1 MMKNILSI
9 VGGLTATAVM
19 LIPTAV
25 IGAPQGGMINM
36 GKLIVL
42 PGLKGNVVYDDNIFK
57 GSGNGPG
64 EDKKS
69 DFLFQEIP
77 SVHLLYQMPERGSLD
92 LGLEGTFSQYGQYND
107 NNWNAGQ
114 VSFLGDYTAPSGV
127 ILGINEVFLDSEDPY
142 GSQDQINVGIKT
154 KRWTNTLDLK
164 TGYNLRSNF
173 RAMLLYDGYIQHFKE
188 DIDKSQNYQDHN
200 FGFGG
205 AMRVMPKTWAFARYY
220 YTKRDFKDSINDS
233 TNADVSG
240 SRGAVGLNW
249 DSGSKFSGE
258 LNIGIQQLDFDN
270 EFDTAGLKYEDDIL
284 FVAQTNVNFQLDEST
299 MITGTLIR
307 SPHPTG
313 ADSSLYFKET
323 LVGIFASHT
332 FMTKYTALTN
342 FSYSKDN
349 YTTDRVDNNYAFKLG
364 LEYDIQKW
372 LALQVTYDFYKKSS
386 NNSDEEYTN
395 NKIFFGLT
403 AVY

>member
-1 MMKNILSI
+1 MKNTLSI
-9 VGGLTATAVM
+9 IGGLCAAAAM
-19 LIPTAV
+19 LIPTGV
-25 IGAPQGGMINM
+25 MGAPQGGRINM
-36 GKLIVL
+36 GKLTVL
-42 PGLKGNVVYDDNIFK
+42 PGLDGNVVYDDNIFM

-77 SVHLLYQMPERGSLD
+77 SVHLVYQMPQRGSLD
-92 LGLEGTFSQYGQYND
+92 LGLAGTFSQYGQYND

-114 VSFLGDYTAPSGV
+114 VSFLGDYNAPTGL
-127 ILGINEVFLDSEDPY
+127 ILGVNEVFLDTEDPY
-142 GSQDQINVGIKT
+142 GSQDQFNVGTKT
-154 KRWTNTLDLK
+154 QRWTNTLDVK
-164 TGYNLRSNF
+164 TGYNLSSNF
-173 RAMLLYDGYIQHFKE
+173 RAMLLYDGYTQHFK
-188 DIDKSQNYQDHN
+188 DDKDKSQNYQEHN

-220 YTKRDFKDSINDS
+220 YANRDFKDSINDN

-258 LNIGIQQLDFDN
+258 LNIGIQHLDFDN
-270 EFDTAGLKYEDDIL
+270 EFDAAGVRYEDDTL
-284 FVAQTNVNFQLDEST
+284 FVAQTNVNFQLDKST
-299 MITGTLIR
+299 MITGTLTR
-307 SPHPTG
+307 SPRPSG
-313 ADSSLYFKET
+313 ADSSDYFKET
-323 LVGIFASHT
+323 LVGIFANHT
-332 FMTKYTALTN
+332 FMTRYTALTN

-349 YTTDRVDNNYAFKLG
+349 YTSDRDDDNYAFKLG

-372 LALQVTYDFYKKSS
+372 LSLRTTYDYYKKSS
-386 NNSDEEYTN
+386 NYADEEYTDN
-395 NKIFFGLT
+395 RVLLGLT